1 MRYVVGIDAGGTKT
15 VGLLADETGTV
26 VAEARGM
33 GANLQTDGELQVE
46 KVFDEIMETLS
57 SQHRVSAVCLG
68 IAGVD
73 RPHDETVI
81 RGILRRLGHRETARV
96 VNDGAIA
103 LVAGAPG
110 RVGVVVLA
118 GTGSICYGA
127 DPSGRTAR
135 AGGYGFLLADE
146 GSGYWLG
153 HQSLR
158 AAVRAADG
166 RGPETRLKGLLFEA
180 LGVASVAELI
190 PRVYEKG
197 LPKPRIAAL
206 ASLVQVAFDEGDA
219 VARTLIDAAGHEL
232 GLSAQSVARQ
242 LGLGPDPFPV
252 VLAGGVFKGCP
263 SVIES
268 LERQLDL
275 PGGQPALLAAEP
287 ATGAVALA
295 LDLLKRA

>member
-26 VAEARGM
+26 VAQARGI

-46 KVFDEIMETLS
+46 KVFAEILDTLS
-57 SQHRVSAVCLG
+57 ADHPISAVCLG

-73 RPHDETVI
+73 RPHDESVI
-81 RGILRRLGHRETARV
+81 RSILRRLGHRETARV

-127 DPSGRTAR
+127 DRNGRTAR

-158 AAVRAADG
+158 AAVRATDG
-166 RGPETRLKGLLFEA
+166 RGPETRLQSLLFES
-180 LGVASVAELI
+180 LGVTSVEELI

-197 LPKPRIAAL
+197 LPKYRIAAL
-206 ASLVQVAFDEGDA
+206 AGLVQAAYDEGDA
-219 VARTLIDAAGHEL
+219 VAATLIDGAGREL
-232 GLSAQSVARQ
+232 GLAARSVARQ
-242 LGLGPDPFPV
+242 LGLGDEEFPV

-268 LERQLDL
+268 LKRQLEL
-275 PGGQPALLAAEP
+275 PAARPALLAVEP
-287 ATGAVALA
+287 ARGAVALA
-295 LDLLKRA
+295 LDLLKNP

>member
-15 VGLLADETGTV
+15 VGLLADETGAI
-26 VAEARGM
+26 VAEARGS
-33 GANLQTDGELQVE
+33 GANLQTDGELEVE
-46 KVFDEIMETLS
+46 KVFAEIMETLAS
-57 SQHRVSAVCLG
+57 DHPISAVCLG

-73 RPHDETVI
+73 RPHDESVI
-81 RGILRRLGHRETARV
+81 RSILRRLGHRETARV

-127 DPSGRTAR
+127 DRTGRTAR

-158 AAVRAADG
+158 AAVRATDG
-166 RGPETRLKGLLFEA
+166 RGPETRLLGLLFEA
-180 LGVASVAELI
+180 LGVTSVAELI

-197 LPKPRIAAL
+197 LPKYRIAAL
-206 ASLVQVAFDEGDA
+206 ASLVQAAHDQGDA
-219 VARTLIDAAGHEL
+219 VAMSLIDAAGREL
-232 GLSAQSVARQ
+232 ALAARSVARQ
-242 LGLGPDPFPV
+242 LQLGDEPYPV

-263 SVIES
+263 SVVDA
-268 LERQLDL
+268 LTRQLEL
-275 PGGQPALLAAEP
+275 PAARPALLTVEP
-287 ATGAVALA
+287 ARGAVALA
-295 LDLLKRA
+295 LDLLKHP